1 MLFDV
6 RRRVQHVMMIVPK
19 DADIQEAERV
29 GEKDWQPRREGGQ
42 IRPGRRFDSSTM
54 IVMMMAITPS
64 VNASRRLFP
73 WRDAFRIGRCGDAS
87 GQLGIQRDLGVEN
100 L

>member
-6 RRRVQHVMMIVPK
+6 RRRVQHVMMIVSK

-29 GEKDWQPRREGGQ
+29 GEKIDEKAAKSVSDSTL
-42 IRPGRRFDSSTM
+42 ISSTM

-64 VNASRRLFP
+64 VNASRRPFP
-73 WRDAFRIGRCGDAS
+73 MARCFPN
-87 GQLGIQRDLGVEN
+87 R
-100 L
+100 